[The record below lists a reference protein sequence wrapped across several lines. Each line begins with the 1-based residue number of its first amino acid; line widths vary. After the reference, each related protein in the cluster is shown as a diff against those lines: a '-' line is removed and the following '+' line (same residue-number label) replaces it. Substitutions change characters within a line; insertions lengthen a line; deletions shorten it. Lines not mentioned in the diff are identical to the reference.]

1 LIYETISK
9 GIWRGDLMRYGLAA
23 LAALAVGI
31 PAVVLFAQ
39 AFSTTFPLGL
49 LPAFG
54 FKKRRD

>member
-1 LIYETISK
+1 
-9 GIWRGDLMRYGLAA
+9 MRYGLAA